1 EKKKNDHG
9 TDHEIE
15 KAHLLQLHS
24 TTKCIWCYVCNQE
37 IRLNKNPPFE
47 LTFLDRSIFQSKSP
61 KLINNI
67 NQSINNSVQVNVVNV
82 IQENSLNQSI
92 IRRNQSDTCFES
104 TLFEFEHSDPT
115 DFTRGISGLHNL
127 GNICYMNSAL
137 QVLSNCVPLTSY
149 FLDCIPFIETN
160 TNRRINGDI
169 SNIKSN
175 GRLVTAY
182 FIFIQSMW
190 LKSAH
195 GRQCHIINP
204 TSIAAE
210 IRSINRSFRSYTQ

>member
-1 EKKKNDHG
+1 
-9 TDHEIE
+9 
-15 KAHLLQLHS
+15 
-24 TTKCIWCYVCNQE
+24 
-37 IRLNKNPPFE
+37 
-47 LTFLDRSIFQSKSP
+47 
-61 KLINNI
+61 
-67 NQSINNSVQVNVVNV
+67 
-82 IQENSLNQSI
+82 
-92 IRRNQSDTCFES
+92 FES